1 MLRYLLKTLLQM
13 NLFAD
18 SVGDPSNNTELL
30 FNLTSGL
37 PSFNGTFLDFG
48 NFSSINEEWHSRLSG
63 TGSEGEICRHW
74 VLVSRRQMFQ
84 RFKRQIKAVRMKGDT
99 QLLGAGDPSLLR
111 TLEKERD
118 N

>member
-48 NFSSINEEWHSRLSG
+48 NFSSINDS
-63 TGSEGEICRHW
+63 
-74 VLVSRRQMFQ
+74 V
-84 RFKRQIKAVRMKGDT
+84 
-99 QLLGAGDPSLLR
+99 GDPSNNTELLFNL
-111 TLEKERD
+111 TSGLPSFNSTFLD
-118 N
+118 FGNFSSINVV

>member
-1 MLRYLLKTLLQM
+1 M

-48 NFSSINEEWHSRLSG
+48 NFSSINGKHCLWCCNSMSPFA
-63 TGSEGEICRHW
+63 CRME
-74 VLVSRRQMFQ
+74 RERE
-84 RFKRQIKAVRMKGDT
+84 
-99 QLLGAGDPSLLR
+99 SLILP
-111 TLEKERD
+111 LISL
-118 N
+118 